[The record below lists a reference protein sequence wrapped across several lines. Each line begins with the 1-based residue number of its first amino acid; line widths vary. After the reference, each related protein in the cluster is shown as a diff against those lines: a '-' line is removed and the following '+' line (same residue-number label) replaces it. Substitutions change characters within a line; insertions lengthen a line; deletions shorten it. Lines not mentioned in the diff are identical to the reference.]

1 MLWAERVSHYPI
13 NACNYASSVGIGT
26 EASTCRDDGTTD
38 GISDN
43 EQSFPPSRE
52 SQVVEIIEHEKDT
65 YRKAIL

>member
-1 MLWAERVSHYPI
+1 MLWAECAPHYLI

-26 EASTCRDDGTTD
+26 EASTCRNDGTTD
-38 GISDN
+38 SISDN

-52 SQVVEIIEHEKDT
+52 SQVVEIIEHEMGA